1 MKSLDIILQVF
12 QENKETKLNLELSY
26 LRKKLG
32 LQNNND
38 YVDRIKT
45 YLLELKLPFELRD
58 FSDLKTG
65 KKYLG
70 L

>member
-1 MKSLDIILQVF
+1 MQ
-12 QENKETKLNLELSY
+12 LELSH

-32 LQNNND
+32 LQNNNA

-58 FSDLKTG
+58 FNDTKSG
-65 KKYLG
+65 KKVAWALTSFCKM
-70 L
+70 LNHIKSHNI